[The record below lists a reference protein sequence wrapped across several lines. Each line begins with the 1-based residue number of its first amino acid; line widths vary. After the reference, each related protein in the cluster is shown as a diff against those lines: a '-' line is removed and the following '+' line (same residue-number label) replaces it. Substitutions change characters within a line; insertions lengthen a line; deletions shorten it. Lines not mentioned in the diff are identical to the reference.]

1 MKYPF
6 KNIEFFFGSNRFII
20 LLFVGILLLSS
31 CEKEIKINVPPSIEE
46 LVVEA
51 SINQL
56 SPTLNYVVL
65 SKTLDYFNPSLSFN
79 AVGGAKVFITEG
91 QILGSD
97 TLYPDANRT
106 QFFDILDTLIPGV
119 YVSPTFMGKEET
131 SYKLDVELKDGRKIS
146 GKTFI
151 PKPSGFDSI
160 HYWFEESG
168 KDTNAYF
175 FLQWFDGPEQ
185 NNYRMVLKKGFL
197 PFLTGWGYGD
207 RFYTFD
213 DEIIN
218 NKERPFL
225 MLNPYKYGDTVNIY
239 LTQIGRNEY
248 LFWDSFRNAAN
259 NGGPFA
265 TPVSVKS
272 NVTGAIGSFTGYAL
286 TQEQLILR

>member
-1 MKYPF
+1 
-6 KNIEFFFGSNRFII
+6 
-20 LLFVGILLLSS
+20 
-31 CEKEIKINVPPSIEE
+31 
-46 LVVEA
+46 
-51 SINQL
+51 
-56 SPTLNYVVL
+56 
-65 SKTLDYFNPSLSFN
+65 
-79 AVGGAKVFITEG
+79 
-91 QILGSD
+91 
-97 TLYPDANRT
+97 
-106 QFFDILDTLIPGV
+106 QFFDVLDTIIPGV
-119 YVSPTFMGKEET
+119 YVSATFMGKEET
-131 SYKLDVELKDGRKIS
+131 SYKLDIELTDGRKIS

-151 PKPSGFDSI
+151 PKPSVFDSI
-160 HYWFEESG
+160 HYWFEETS

-185 NNYRMVLKKGFL
+185 NNYRMVLKKSFF

-218 NKERPFL
+218 NRERPFL

-239 LTQIGRNEY
+239 LTQMGRNEY

-272 NVTGAIGSFTGYAL
+272 NVIGAIGSFTGYAL